1 MIMIIT
7 IVTNYFFY
15 PGFLKIEDN
24 FSDAGTS
31 SLDNR

>member
-7 IVTNYFFY
+7 IVTNYFSY

>member
-7 IVTNYFFY
+7 ILLIIFFY